1 MQKIRIKITAYDSK
15 LIDSAV
21 KQIIDNVL
29 RSGARVAGPV
39 PLPTD
44 RTVWAVH
51 KSPFK
56 YGKAKEH
63 YQMKV
68 HKRLI
73 EILDSNP
80 KTIDALTHL
89 QLAAGVSI
97 EIK

>member
-1 MQKIRIKITAYDSK
+1 MQKIRIKISAYESK
-15 LIDSAV
+15 LIDNAV
-21 KQIIDNVL
+21 KQIVDTVL
-29 RSGARVAGPV
+29 RSGAKVAGPV
-39 PLPTD
+39 PLPTE
-44 RTVWAVH
+44 RTVWAIH

-56 YGKAKEH
+56 YGNAKEH
-63 YQMKV
+63 YQLLV

-73 EILDSNP
+73 EILDPNP

>member
-1 MQKIRIKITAYDSK
+1 MQKIRIKITAYDAK
-15 LIDSAV
+15 LIDKAV
-21 KQIIDNVL
+21 AQIVETVL
-29 RSGARVAGPV
+29 RSGAKVAGPV
-39 PLPTD
+39 PLPTK

-63 YQMKV
+63 YEMKTRR
-68 HKRLI
+68 RLI
-73 EILDSNP
+73 DILDSNP